1 MTRYQEGNM
10 DKEIQNKA
18 ILQRKNKVGFLFLL
32 LATVMLFFLF
42 SVLKTISSD
51 RRIPSDHNTIYD
63 RSFRGAIIS
72 ADDYT
77 LSSSDKTYQAVIRGD
92 SIEPD
97 KKPLFVKLF
106 SIYGGIPQEEVLAKF
121 KDRKGRPIKG
131 NIVLS
136 RTINARFAMQLK
148 ALSYKLRKMD
158 VFRSIK
164 TKNGVEVVYGLDII
178 ENGESRRFPLADVLS
193 PILGYVGDSSDGKY
207 TRPSGRKG
215 LESAYEK
222 HITSKKNGFF
232 QGKRDVIGTV
242 IHDKN
247 SIKTQR
253 VDGLDLHLNIPLALQ
268 RRVELMA
275 DKMKESISADEVLV
289 GVMESKTGKILSLAT
304 SNRYNPSHIRKEDI
318 AALVPKFTEYP
329 YEAGSVLKPLTIGIA
344 LDKNRITPDTVFNT
358 GYKKFNIGSGR
369 TVSDDDY
376 FPSLPVTDIVVHSS
390 NIGTSQ
396 ISWRLTGQEFRE
408 GLLKF
413 GIAKKTGIDLS
424 RDLPGSLKPL
434 SLLNNQMDRANS
446 SFGYGMQVTFMQL
459 LKAYSAFNNDGV
471 AVTPRIVD
479 YLEDAKGNRYKLEP
493 AIGNL
498 QPISKKAANQIH
510 DILLEVIKRGTGV
523 KAQYP
528 GLEVGGKTGTSH
540 IVKNGR
546 YVNEYHSSFYGFVND
561 EEGHKYTIGTLV
573 IRAKKYRHYF
583 ASLSAV
589 PTFRNTVDILVE
601 LDYLKPK
608 DGIEVMAPEIKIDK
622 PKEETV
628 TPPIQDEAEEEN
640 NTETNTQ
647 KQSISKAETPKN
659 EQPIEPVK
667 KPTPSVKE
675 LFNIKATAPAK
686 PVQPVASKPKPVPKP
701 IEYTEPQFE
710 RAKPVQETYTRPI
723 PMPPKPVQKKP
734 VPVRY
739 DEMF

>member
-1 MTRYQEGNM
+1 M

-18 ILQRKNKVGFLFLL
+18 LLYRKNKVAFLFLL
-32 LATVMLFFLF
+32 LATVMLFFLGA
-42 SVLKTISSD
+42 VLKTIFSD
-51 RRIPSDHNTIYD
+51 RHIPSQNNTIYD
-63 RSFRGAIIS
+63 RSFRGSIIS

-77 LSSSDKTYQAVIRGD
+77 LSNSEKTYQAVIRGD

-97 KKPLFVKLF
+97 KKALFVKLF
-106 SIYGGIPQEEVLAKF
+106 SIYGGIPENEVLAKF
-121 KDRKGRPIKG
+121 KDHKGRPIKG

-136 RTINARFAMQLK
+136 RSINARFAMQLK
-148 ALSYKLRKMD
+148 ALAYKLRKLD

-164 TKNGVEVVYGLDII
+164 TKNGVQVVYGLDII
-178 ENGESRRFPLADVLS
+178 ENGESRRFPLGDVLS

-207 TRPSGRKG
+207 IRPVGKKG

-222 HITSKKNGFF
+222 HITSKKNGYF
-232 QGKRDVIGTV
+232 QGKRDVVGAV
-242 IHDKN
+242 IHNKN
-247 SIKTQR
+247 SIELQR

-275 DKMKESISADEVLV
+275 DKMKESIYADEVIV
-289 GVMESKTGKILSLAT
+289 GVMESGTGKVLSLAT
-304 SNRYNPSHIRKEDI
+304 SNRYNPSHITQDDI
-318 AALVPKFTEYP
+318 ASLVAKFTEYP

-344 LDKNRITPDTVFNT
+344 LNKNRITPDTVFNT
-358 GYKKFNIGSGR
+358 GYKKFDIGSGR

-434 SLLNNQMDRANS
+434 SLLNNHMDRANS

-471 AVTPRIVD
+471 AMTPRIVD

-498 QPISKKAANQIH
+498 QPIGKKAANQIH
-510 DILLEVIKRGTGV
+510 DILLEVIRRGTGV

-528 GLEVGGKTGTSH
+528 GLEVGGKTGTAH
-540 IVKNGR
+540 IVKNGH

-622 PKEETV
+622 PKEDETKEKNE
-628 TPPIQDEAEEEN
+628 TEK
-640 NTETNTQ
+640 NTV
-647 KQSISKAETPKN
+647 KQSIPKVETPKK
-659 EQPIEPVK
+659 EQVAEPAK
-667 KPTPSVKE
+667 KPSPSVKE
-675 LFNIKATAPAK
+675 LFNIKATAPEK
-686 PVQPVASKPKPVPKP
+686 PTQPAVPKP
-701 IEYTEPQFE
+701 IEYSEPQLQ
-710 RAKPVQETYTRPI
+710 RAKPVQETYTRPT
-723 PMPPKPVQKKP
+723 PVPSKPIQKKP